1 MDPITASAGVSVL
14 GNIVGAGIQGITNRR
29 AERRQWNRN
38 VAMWEK
44 QNAYNTPKA
53 QMQRLQEAGLNPNL
67 MYGKG
72 TVGNAQTLPQ
82 YNAIPTQGMSDLFG
96 KSVAGLQGILDVKAK
111 ELANENADIQNKKAA
126 IDLEYQRR
134 LKDIELEQ
142 KETDRDISQ
151 SALSISFYRE
161 QQERIKT
168 NQAKYGIDGASTE
181 YKALF
186 QHMYEHLSMEELSN
200 AVRNMALTS
209 IGYKALRDVIGATA
223 VSRIFKNKNSKSFQP
238 GGYSKTAK
246 NFYPKGKGTTL
257 NDYYRGPGQ

>member
-14 GNIVGAGIQGITNRR
+14 GNIVGSGVQGIINRR

-44 QNAYNTPKA
+44 QNAYNAPKQ
-53 QMQRLQEAGLNPNL
+53 QMQRLSEAGLNPNL

-72 TVGNAQTLPQ
+72 TVGNSQTLPQ

-111 ELANENADIQNKKAA
+111 ELANENADIQNKKDA
-126 IDLEYQRR
+126 IDLRFKERE
-134 LKDIELEQ
+134 KEIELEQ
-142 KETDRDISQ
+142 KETDRDISR
-151 SALSISFYRE
+151 SSLAISFYRE

-168 NQAKYGIDGASTE
+168 NQAKFGIDGASTE

-186 QHMYEHLSMEELSN
+186 QHMYENLSMEELSN

-209 IGYKALRDVIGATA
+209 IGYKALRDVIGVSA
-223 VSRIFKNKNSKSFQP
+223 VSKIFRNKNQKTFQSA
-238 GGYSKTAK
+238 GYSKKAK
-246 NFYPKGKGTTL
+246 NFYPKGQGTSL